1 MSIDNDTKQALI
13 EEYKLHS
20 TDKGSTAVQ
29 IAVLTKRIQNLTEHF
44 KTHKKDNHSRRGL
57 LMLVSRRKK
66 LISYLK
72 DTNYD
77 KYVEVLS
84 KLKIRGVK

>member
-1 MSIDNDTKQALI
+1 MSISNELKQQLI
-13 EEYKLHS
+13 KEYGLHGK
-20 TDKGSTAVQ
+20 DRGSTAVQ

-57 LMLVSRRKK
+57 LILVSRRKK
-66 LISYLK
+66 LMSYLK
-72 DTNYD
+72 ETNNSQYN
-77 KYVEVLS
+77 EIIA